1 MTTPSRLRI
10 VVGVAALAVL
20 GVVGF
25 FSYRSAGDGTSTG
38 AADVT
43 DPDAWNLP
51 ALDGDGR
58 VGLADFEG
66 TPLVVNFFASWC
78 GPCEKEL
85 PVFADAAR
93 RLEGRVA
100 FVAINS
106 SEVRRQAALQQV
118 ERHGLEEAGITL
130 ARDVGGS
137 AGSLLHDGLG
147 RGMPLSAFYDAG
159 GNLLDVARGELE
171 EDELARSVEDHFGL
185 TY

>member
-1 MTTPSRLRI
+1 MITPFRLRI
-10 VVGVAALAVL
+10 VVGLAAVAVL

-25 FSYRSAGDGTSTG
+25 LAFRSAGDGTSTG
-38 AADVT
+38 TADVI

-58 VGLADFEG
+58 VRLADFEG

-78 GPCEKEL
+78 GPCEREL

-100 FVAINS
+100 FVAVNS
-106 SEVRRQAALQQV
+106 SEVRRQAALEQV

-130 ARDVGGS
+130 ARDVGG
-137 AGSLLHDGLG
+137 ATGQLLHDSLG
-147 RGMPLSAFYDAG
+147 RGMPLTAFYDAG
-159 GNLLDVARGELE
+159 GELLDVARGELE
-171 EDELARSVEDHFGL
+171 EDELARALERHFGVSS
-185 TY
+185 